1 MGILDMSGS
10 SSSALASMLK
20 TRKCHGLRRHH
31 SLHSVSTHFRIPR
44 QRQLATCNAA
54 VVPNSS
60 GGPTLNVD
68 KEKNSTQ
75 QLDDDGELRNN
86 TNVADVLVSCP
97 DQKGVIAA
105 LAQLFYGYGC
115 NIISSDQHTTSH
127 DDGNVP
133 MFYQRITV
141 DLSELHQGRD
151 TSALETAIDATASR
165 FNMNWQMHKRS
176 EKKRVAILVSK
187 VDHCLWDL
195 LIRHANGE
203 LDCEI
208 ALVASNHL
216 EPGRHIAEK
225 FHVPFHHIPISPN
238 DSNGDLGA
246 AKEKQEKAMRRL
258 LNDAKVDC
266 VVLARY
272 MQVMSEEFCEEWA
285 GKCINIHHS
294 FLPAFEGARPYHRAH
309 TRGVKL
315 IGATAHYVS
324 SELDAG
330 PIIVQEVAHVSHRD
344 DVSDLKRK
352 GRDLERYCLARA
364 LRLHVDNRLLLHG
377 NK

>member
-1 MGILDMSGS
+1 
-10 SSSALASMLK
+10 
-20 TRKCHGLRRHH
+20 
-31 SLHSVSTHFRIPR
+31 
-44 QRQLATCNAA
+44 
-54 VVPNSS
+54 
-60 GGPTLNVD
+60 
-68 KEKNSTQ
+68 
-75 QLDDDGELRNN
+75 
-86 TNVADVLVSCP
+86 
-97 DQKGVIAA
+97 
-105 LAQLFYGYGC
+105 
-115 NIISSDQHTTSH
+115 
-127 DDGNVP
+127 
-133 MFYQRITV
+133 
-141 DLSELHQGRD
+141 
-151 TSALETAIDATASR
+151 
-165 FNMNWQMHKRS
+165 
-176 EKKRVAILVSK
+176 
-187 VDHCLWDL
+187 
-195 LIRHANGE
+195 
-203 LDCEI
+203 
-208 ALVASNHL
+208 
-216 EPGRHIAEK
+216 
-225 FHVPFHHIPISPN
+225 
-238 DSNGDLGA
+238 
-246 AKEKQEKAMRRL
+246 MRRL

-377 NK
+377 NKTIVY